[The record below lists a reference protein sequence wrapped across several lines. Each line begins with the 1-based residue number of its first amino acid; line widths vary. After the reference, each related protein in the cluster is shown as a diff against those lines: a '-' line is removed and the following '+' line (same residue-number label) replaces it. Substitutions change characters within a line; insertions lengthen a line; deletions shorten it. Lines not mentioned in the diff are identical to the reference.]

1 MILGEID
8 KKAKAAQKETNP
20 GAQHKALL
28 DWGEALL
35 SLCVGFLFGEYKRY
49 QQIIEPVER
58 GLYLAATRSVSLGQ
72 QWGFV
77 RDIATNLQESALS
90 DLFSKGVKHEQAG
103 EYHFYFKRVKQ
114 HCVENPDPSLRIRTG
129 FKDAIAE
136 RCQGQSPVPVTKQVF
151 FDEAFIPMRNIYAH
165 PQQTLRKTGEQI
177 EWPLADEYFGL
188 FNPMLQNSLEEIQKD
203 LESVLGHYQVADLVR
218 KSDQSGEVEQS
229 GTKMDVEL
237 PKYLLDETED
247 ETKVI
252 ISENEKQPYVRF
264 YEHEK
269 PGVSAEVRERIVKE
283 ESKRQSRALLEQLI
297 HKAFSD
303 DDQIDDTEYFNLKLT
318 SDAAGYTEE
327 ELDKMIRKY
336 LKSQGMEEDYEVVD
350 VSGSET
356 TRWNPWWGHY
366 FSLRQAIAKKTSD
379 SKFISEV
386 KKGSA
391 DDTGTTEFF
400 HKFLWDELNEF
411 CNDFVLPI
419 LNSNEMEWV
428 AQPNFWQIGN
438 LTGYYWNRIYP
449 KVSPIGGTF
458 HIAIR
463 VHTSKHSGYGVFT
476 NITDRETVRISCDLG
491 IDWDRLLYF
500 STTPENY
507 TELRECYSDQIKY
520 MIKHFSK
527 ELIQNKISLNFTIP
541 QQKETKSKIDGIE
554 ILVEEYLNNFDLEN
568 IPDDHSFKKLAYRS
582 EDINDIQEI
591 EKKITITLNLF
602 ERLILNVINFSVEK
616 DLSIEKERILFKKY
630 EGNRSK
636 IIEVM
641 INEEIKEDST
651 FSKEKVDSL
660 FNKCIENG
668 LNRFDYDYLLTE
680 LKARNFTLDFNVF
693 NNTFA
698 ETGLLE
704 SAMEEFQ
711 EKNPFLK
718 GQKKSWEN
726 NLDRKN
732 RYSSETNLSC
742 GMTGILGF
750 RIGRDNELIAICR
763 IEGRIEIMDHI
774 IISQKWLSQN
784 PEWEL
789 MDNDGHPRED
799 YFKGSKIFGI
809 EWSKQ
814 INSSANSN
822 SEIQSALSEASSFL
836 TQFDE
841 VNPENKLDSNADTN
855 S

>member
-1 MILGEID
+1 MNQEIVE
-8 KKAKAAQKETNP
+8 KAKVAQKETNP

-35 SLCVGFLFGEYKRY
+35 NVCVGFLFGEYKRY

-114 HCVENPDPSLRIRTG
+114 QCVENPDPSLRIRTG

-177 EWPLADEYFGL
+177 EWPLAEEYFGL
-188 FNPMLQNSLEEIQKD
+188 FNPLLNNSLQEIQKD
-203 LESVLGHYQVADLVR
+203 LESVLANYQVADLVR

-229 GTKMDVEL
+229 GNKIDVEL
-237 PKYLLDETED
+237 PEYLLNETED
-247 ETKVI
+247 ETKVL

-297 HKAFSD
+297 DKAFSND
-303 DDQIDDTEYFNLKLT
+303 EQIDDTEYFNLKLT
-318 SDAAGYTEE
+318 SDAAGYTED
-327 ELDKMIRKY
+327 ELDQLIRKY
-336 LKSQGMEEDYEVVD
+336 LKSRELDEDYEVVE

-356 TRWNPWWGHY
+356 IIWNPWWGHY
-366 FSLRQAIAKKTSD
+366 FNLRKSIAKKVSD
-379 SKFISEV
+379 SKFLSEV
-386 KKGSA
+386 QKGSS
-391 DDTGTTEFF
+391 DDTGSTEFL
-400 HKFLWDELNEF
+400 HKFLWDELNKY

-419 LNSNEMEWV
+419 LNSDEMEWV
-428 AQPNFWQIGN
+428 AQPNSWQIGN
-438 LTGYYWNRIYP
+438 LTSYYWNRIYP
-449 KVSPIGGTF
+449 KVSPIGAIF
-458 HIAIR
+458 HIAIFVAR
-463 VHTSKHSGYGVFT
+463 
-476 NITDRETVRISCDLG
+476 REEEAGATAVSCDLG
-491 IDWDRLLYF
+491 IDWDRLNYF
-500 STTPENY
+500 STNQDNY
-507 TELRECYSDQIKY
+507 TELRQCYSDQIKY
-520 MIKHFSK
+520 MIKQFSK
-527 ELIQNKISLNFTIP
+527 ELIQNKILLRFSIP
-541 QQKETKSKIDGIE
+541 TQQQAIRIDGPE
-554 ILVEEYLNNFDLEN
+554 ISVEEYLMNFDLEN
-568 IPDDHSFKKLAYRS
+568 IPDNHSFQKLAYRS
-582 EDINDIQEI
+582 ENLNDIQEI
-591 EKKITITLNLF
+591 EKKITISLKLF

-616 DLSIEKERILFKKY
+616 DLSIEKERILFKKH
-630 EGNRSK
+630 EENRS
-636 IIEVM
+636 IIVEDL
-641 INEEIKEDST
+641 INEENKEDSI

-660 FNKCIENG
+660 FQVALARG
-668 LNRFDYDYLLTE
+668 LKNNDYNYLLTE

-698 ETGLLE
+698 ETEMLE
-704 SAMEEFQ
+704 SAMEEIQ
-711 EKNPFLK
+711 KKVPLLK

-726 NLDRKN
+726 NLERKN
-732 RYSSETNLSC
+732 RYSSETTLSC
-742 GMTGILGF
+742 GMKGILGF

-763 IEGRIEIMDHI
+763 IEGRTEILDHI
-774 IISQKWLSQN
+774 IISQTWLSQN
-784 PEWEL
+784 HDWEL
-789 MDNDGHPRED
+789 MDNNGQLRED

-841 VNPENKLDSNADTN
+841 INIENKSDSNAEPKN
-855 S
+855 HKGNYEKII